1 MAEERTHI
9 TTIEGPKGK
18 AEVYEVSTGPSTT
31 ATSGVETTT
40 YEIVC
45 GSTTENVPTL
55 GEASIIAHE
64 LSGAPG

>member
-18 AEVYEVSTGPSTT
+18 ADVYEVATGSSTT
-31 ATSGVETTT
+31 VTSGVETTM

-45 GSTTENVPTL
+45 GSTTESVPTL
-55 GEASIIAHE
+55 GEASIVAHE

>member
-18 AEVYEVSTGPSTT
+18 AEVYEISSGSSTT
-31 ATSGVETTT
+31 ATSGIESIV
-40 YEIVC
+40 YEVVC
-45 GSTTENVPTL
+45 GNSKESVPTL

>member
-1 MAEERTHI
+1 MAERTFI
-9 TTIEGPKGK
+9 TSIEGPKGK
-18 AEVYEVSTGPSTT
+18 ADVFEVSEGASTT

-45 GSTTENVPTL
+45 GSEKQNVPTL